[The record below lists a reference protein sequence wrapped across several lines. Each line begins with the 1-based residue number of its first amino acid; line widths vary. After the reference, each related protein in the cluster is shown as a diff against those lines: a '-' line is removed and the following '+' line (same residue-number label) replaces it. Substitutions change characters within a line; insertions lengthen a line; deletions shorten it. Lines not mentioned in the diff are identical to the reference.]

1 MKKIAT
7 GLLAGTAALG
17 GLYVLSTQG
26 RTGHPGLG
34 VLKRFKYAH
43 RGLHDEQK
51 PENSMAAFRAALEQG
66 YGIEFDIHLLKDGN
80 LAVIHDTS
88 LLRTTGQEGTITDL
102 TTEDLCRYRLNGTEE
117 TIPTFRQVL
126 DTFAGKTPII
136 IELKPNGGNC
146 AALCEAAC
154 KAMAGYEG
162 VWCMESFDPRA
173 VYWLRKNRPDIIRGQ
188 LSENYLRKPQNKLPL
203 PLKFLLA
210 FHLENFLCRPDFIA
224 YDFYTRKVP
233 SNPLC
238 RKLWGLEAVTWTVRT
253 PEDHRIAEKEG
264 WITIFE
270 NYTP

>member
-1 MKKIAT
+1 MKYLFWT
-7 GLLAGTAALG
+7 LLVLGILYILALR
-17 GLYVLSTQG
+17 G
-26 RTGHPGLG
+26 RTGHPGLSKLRG
-34 VLKRFKYAH
+34 WNYAH
-43 RGLHDEQK
+43 RGLHSK
-51 PENSMAAFRAALEQG
+51 GIPENSLAAFRAAVDHG
-66 YGIEFDIHLLKDGN
+66 YGAEFDVHLLKDGG
-80 LAVIHDTS
+80 LAVIHDS
-88 LLRTTGQEGTITDL
+88 KLLRTTGLEGIVEDL
-102 TTEDLCRYRLNGTEE
+102 TTEQLKTCFLEGTAE
-117 TIPTFRQVL
+117 TIPTFRDVL